1 MSRTRTKPRFS
12 VERPEAGVPI
22 EQCLLVQDEI
32 WRIVSEAAR
41 TGARLS
47 LKKQAEK
54 IGSGF
59 QSAGFSYEG
68 IADALVF
75 AAVDCGVAFEV
86 ALPASRPALDMPA
99 LFGLVS
105 RKRKQQSDAKVR
117 PTFGGVPIPAT
128 S

>member
-1 MSRTRTKPRFS
+1 MSRTRHKPKLS
-12 VERPEAGVPI
+12 VERPESGVPI

-32 WRIVSEAAR
+32 WRIISEAAR
-41 TGARLS
+41 TGTRLS
-47 LKKQAEK
+47 LNKQSEK
-54 IGSGF
+54 IASGY
-59 QSAGFSYEG
+59 SAAGFSPEN

-86 ALPASRPALDMPA
+86 PLPAPRPALDMPA

-105 RKRKQQSDAKVR
+105 RKRKQQTDGKVR
-117 PTFGGVPIPAT
+117 PTFAGVPIPAA